1 MPSKYVHLSG
11 RDVDQALLRLNN
23 IAVSEKESRT
33 ENSTLKTC
41 PRCRFSNPPANR
53 FCSRCGIVLDEKMA
67 TELMRSNMD
76 RRYADDIMDKLVQDS
91 EFRAVLELKLR
102 ELTKRESAA
111 VGSY

>member
-1 MPSKYVHLSG
+1 
-11 RDVDQALLRLNN
+11 
-23 IAVSEKESRT
+23 
-33 ENSTLKTC
+33 
-41 PRCRFSNPPANR
+41 
-53 FCSRCGIVLDEKMA
+53 
-67 TELMRSNMD
+67 MRSNMD